1 MGERRLL
8 DLHTVPGIVRTGLL
22 AGVLWG
28 LALIVL
34 SRVSETV
41 RARSGTGP
49 VAGAPLGPTPPLL
62 FPLAGVAPE
71 AIGEGFD
78 ARRGARRHEAVD
90 VAAPRGTPV
99 RAAAAGT
106 VRLTNHAG
114 AGLTVE
120 QDEASGRYCLVYAH
134 LDGYVSG
141 LRDHSAVLRGQTIGY
156 VGTSGNAPP
165 QVPHL
170 HFAVHLRE
178 SGGCWRGTAVDPR
191 PLFGSQE
198 PVSSTY

>member
-1 MGERRLL
+1 VGERGLF

-28 LALIVL
+28 IGLVVVA
-34 SRVSETV
+34 RVTESV
-41 RARSGTGP
+41 RARSTGVP
-49 VAGAPLGPTPPLL
+49 VASAPLGPMPPLL
-62 FPLAGVAPE
+62 FPLAGVEPDS
-71 AIGEGFD
+71 IGEGFD
-78 ARRGARRHEAVD
+78 ARRGTRRHEAVD

-106 VRLTNHAG
+106 VRLTRRGG

-134 LDGYVSG
+134 LDRYVFG
-141 LRDHSAVLRGQTIGY
+141 LRDQSAVLRGQTIGY
-156 VGTSGNAPP
+156 VGTTGNAPSG
-165 QVPHL
+165 VPHL

-178 SGGCWRGTAVDPR
+178 GGGCWSGAAVDPR
-191 PLFGSQE
+191 PLFGS
-198 PVSSTY
+198 

>member
-1 MGERRLL
+1 MGERGLF

-34 SRVSETV
+34 AVVTESV
-41 RARSGTGP
+41 RARSGGGP
-49 VAGAPLGPTPPLL
+49 VAIAPLGPTPPLL
-62 FPLAGVAPE
+62 FPLAGVAPDT
-71 AIGEGFD
+71 IGEGFD
-78 ARRGARRHEAVD
+78 ARRGTRRHEAVD

-106 VRLTNHAG
+106 VRLTRHAG

-134 LDGYVSG
+134 LDGYVFG
-141 LRDHSAVLRGQTIGY
+141 LRDEAAVLRGQTIGY
-156 VGTSGNAPP
+156 VGTTGNAPP
-165 QVPHL
+165 DVPHL

-178 SGGCWRGTAVDPR
+178 SGGCWSGAAVDPL
-191 PLFGSQE
+191 PLFGS
-198 PVSSTY
+198 